1 MNIDAGAGSKRRNLG
16 GGKQEVEEKKE
27 KPAPTK
33 EF

>member
-16 GGKQEVEEKKE
+16 GGKQLEEEKKE